1 MASKILVLLGMNF
14 IQHSNSRKFAKSR
27 TAYFT
32 CLSSFNSIINP
43 ENSIKAECDGQIAH
57 SARISSGLGG
67 EGSPQFEQYL
77 PGYN

>member
-1 MASKILVLLGMNF
+1 MVSKIIVGENF
-14 IQHSNSRKFAKSR
+14 IQHSKSRKFTKSR

-43 ENSIKAECDGQIAH
+43 ENSIKAECDGQFAH

-67 EGSPQFEQYL
+67 EG
-77 PGYN
+77 